1 MMFGGGGTYILQW
14 TFSWK
19 KRRMMERR
27 PFIFFILPT
36 ILMTMIL
43 LLPNFDGR
51 ETPRL
56 HKRLVF
62 NSFATHTEET
72 AGIIVFWSFYSLQFW
87 TPLPV
92 HHLFFSSFVI
102 FYSHSPSGQ
111 KLQIS
116 SPRVEMIHVASS
128 WLVNLQRKDSSI
140 QCGRAQ
146 KNRKIRKSW
155 SVQLD
160 SLWKCTIT
168 SAIASIRHGWRYDA

>member
-27 PFIFFILPT
+27 PFIFFILST
-36 ILMTMIL
+36 ILMTKIL
-43 LLPNFDGR
+43 LLPSFDGR

-92 HHLFFSSFVI
+92 HHLFFFVFCHLLFPFSEWPKTTNLFSAGRNDPCRLFLASESSKKKF
-102 FYSHSPSGQ
+102 
-111 KLQIS
+111 L
-116 SPRVEMIHVASS
+116 
-128 WLVNLQRKDSSI
+128 N
-140 QCGRAQ
+140 
-146 KNRKIRKSW
+146 
-155 SVQLD
+155 
-160 SLWKCTIT
+160 
-168 SAIASIRHGWRYDA
+168 SIRQSAKESKNKKKSVGSVE